1 MKGQNKNVLNLMAY
15 IAFIVVALLIVVNNL
30 FPLMGITIGGT
41 LWNVLETVKNVLI
54 LLVLGIMAFN
64 FTSGQAKW
72 VKILYWVA
80 LVIFIV
86 GTIILWVVI

>member
-1 MKGQNKNVLNLMAY
+1 MKGSNKNVLNLMAY

>member
-1 MKGQNKNVLNLMAY
+1 MKGPNKNVLNLMAY